1 MCLTDIDATTGKIG
15 IGRYSPFDSRHYTER
30 LHKLGIVA
38 PGPKVFRFDEW
49 KEVEMIPY
57 TTGQTHATGAP
68 NLVVVV
74 SLDYRVKYLDFRVLG
89 VSSPIVYADR

>member
-30 LHKLGIVA
+30 LHKPGKAA
-38 PGPKVFRFDEW
+38 PGPKVFRFDEL

-57 TTGQTHATGAP
+57 TTGQTHVVGAP
-68 NLVVVV
+68 KWGSGAVQPVIRPPDMTV
-74 SLDYRVKYLDFRVLG
+74 
-89 VSSPIVYADR
+89 